1 MSLINI
7 SVKSLTLSEELT
19 IPDDDDEQKSLNSAS
34 SKTKLTPQSV
44 QDAIGEF
51 GLFQKLLYFLLWF
64 PAGAMAV
71 GVYASVYME
80 YVPLYHCV
88 LDLDSQ
94 DSAFT
99 PGYTS
104 TDANMTCWSS
114 ESTQCSKWVFDTSVF
129 TSTVIS
135 EFEII
140 CDSSYLR
147 TFSTTIY
154 MSGMLF
160 GSFFFGWFGDKFG
173 RKAAFAITTLS
184 LATGSVFTA
193 ISPNFTSYVM
203 ARFLTSCGGMGLFIT
218 TFVIA
223 LEFVGTKYRTLCGIA
238 IEIPF
243 ALGELYIVFS
253 CIFH

>member
-19 IPDDDDEQKSLNSAS
+19 IPDDEDGQKSLNSAS

-88 LDLDSQ
+88 LDTEDSNF
-94 DSAFT
+94 A
-99 PGYTS
+99 PEYTS

-114 ESTQCSKWVFDTSVF
+114 ESTKCSKWVFDTSVF
-129 TSTVIS
+129 TSTVI
-135 EFEII
+135 
-140 CDSSYLR
+140 YL
-147 TFSTTIY
+147 
-154 MSGMLF
+154 
-160 GSFFFGWFGDKFG
+160 
-173 RKAAFAITTLS
+173 
-184 LATGSVFTA
+184 
-193 ISPNFTSYVM
+193 
-203 ARFLTSCGGMGLFIT
+203 
-218 TFVIA
+218 
-223 LEFVGTKYRTLCGIA
+223 
-238 IEIPF
+238 
-243 ALGELYIVFS
+243 
-253 CIFH
+253 